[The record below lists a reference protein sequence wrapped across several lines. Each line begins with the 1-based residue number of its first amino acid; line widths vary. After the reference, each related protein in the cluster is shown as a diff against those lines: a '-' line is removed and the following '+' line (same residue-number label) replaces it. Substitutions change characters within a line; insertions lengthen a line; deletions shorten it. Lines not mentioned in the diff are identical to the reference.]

1 MQKEWSYKEKIIL
14 IVGSLIITASVFL
27 GIKYLFPI
35 MAPFLV
41 AFLIALMIERYVKRL
56 SKVFGGRK
64 VLAASVIM
72 VVLTTVIILLL
83 GYVAYLGIQEIKSF
97 ITNYDYYVFVA
108 RQSTAKICYNFDHL
122 LGLSEGCSEKFVID
136 GVNTI
141 QSRLSDNSSGAVSRM
156 VSVSLPV
163 AVNAI
168 KIVGSIV
175 ISLMSVVYISNVLDK
190 IRTWC
195 KTTVFRKEVAVV
207 KDSLKKL
214 MNVYFRVQGL
224 IMVINSCV
232 CVGGLMIIKNPY
244 SIVIGILI
252 GILDA
257 LPIFGTGTVLL
268 PWALVM
274 VFMKEFFVAAVL
286 FSVYLITYFVR
297 EIMESKCM
305 GERLGIAPFTML
317 IVIFTGLMV
326 YGIMGF
332 ILGPISYCI
341 IKALIHYLKTVIER
355 GKLNYYDKKGV

>member
-1 MQKEWSYKEKIIL
+1 
-14 IVGSLIITASVFL
+14 
-27 GIKYLFPI
+27 

-108 RQSTAKICYNFDHL
+108 RQSTAKICDNFDHL
-122 LGLSEGCSEKFVID
+122 LGLSEISEKFVID

-141 QSRLSDNSSGAVSRM
+141 QSRLSDNSSGAVSLMRAG
-156 VSVSLPV
+156 VTSCCGES
-163 AVNAI
+163 I

-214 MNVYFRVQGL
+214 MNVFQRCRDLLWLL
-224 IMVINSCV
+224 IPMLCFPS
-232 CVGGLMIIKNPY
+232 
-244 SIVIGILI
+244 
-252 GILDA
+252 
-257 LPIFGTGTVLL
+257 VL
-268 PWALVM
+268 
-274 VFMKEFFVAAVL
+274 
-286 FSVYLITYFVR
+286 
-297 EIMESKCM
+297 
-305 GERLGIAPFTML
+305 
-317 IVIFTGLMV
+317 
-326 YGIMGF
+326 
-332 ILGPISYCI
+332 
-341 IKALIHYLKTVIER
+341 
-355 GKLNYYDKKGV
+355 YDY